1 MLSGPETT
9 RILRQFEEQYLPDR
23 EGDDHLN
30 HEMGA
35 SAQKTFKKQVN
46 HLANVIRRMG
56 NPFLDDFPE
65 LITLDSRDCLDDS
78 VAESVFNLQELG
90 KTQYQQYVKD
100 VIQDRSISIGS
111 TIKRNKLPRYS
122 KQPTI
127 TKSKQSKKIKTLQ
140 NNVALFARLY
150 IAMESRDADL
160 EEFFSHEV
168 QSFPPSLSEFG
179 NLRLPSMKSDLLKCI
194 IQPQQPESPS
204 LFDCKIFDGAVLV
217 HCLPVTG
224 ADNFDDYAE
233 KVFIP
238 YISSQSSQRVDVVW
252 DAYVPDSLKEATRE
266 KRGKGVRR
274 KVSGSTKLPPFW
286 VKFLRDSAN
295 KEELFQ
301 FLTSKVAV
309 YNWPEGR
316 SVYITSGFNTICMFI
331 ILFP

>member
-9 RILRQFEEQYLPDR
+9 RILRQFEEQYLPNRD
-23 EGDDHLN
+23 GDDHLN

-35 SAQKTFKKQVN
+35 SAQRTFMKQVN

-100 VIQDRSISIGS
+100 VIQDRSICIGS
-111 TIKRNKLPRYS
+111 TIKINKLSRYS
-122 KQPTI
+122 KQPMI

-140 NNVALFARLY
+140 NVVLFAQLY

-194 IQPQQPESPS
+194 IKPQQPESPS
-204 LFDCKIFDGAVLV
+204 LFDCKIFDGAVHV
-217 HCLPVTG
+217 HSLPVTG
-224 ADNFDDYAE
+224 HTFDDYAE

-252 DAYVPDSLKEATRE
+252 DAYVPDSLKEATRG
-266 KRGKGVRR
+266 KRGKHKAPSILGE
-274 KVSGSTKLPPFW
+274 VSS
-286 VKFLRDSAN
+286 
-295 KEELFQ
+295 
-301 FLTSKVAV
+301 
-309 YNWPEGR
+309 
-316 SVYITSGFNTICMFI
+316 
-331 ILFP
+331 